1 MASSSRV
8 VPQLILAASLAAAFA
23 AGCSGENE
31 VTPETAA
38 ANVSQGQLEEVGQ
51 LYQATVANTKK
62 APSSLKSLASA
73 RDIFFAGYSALE
85 RGDVIA
91 YWDVKPTPEEASAT
105 EVLAYMAAVPEKGG
119 AVLLKNLTIK
129 TMTPEEFAAA
139 PKPKGATSAPQASAA
154 K

>member
-8 VPQLILAASLAAAFA
+8 VPQLILAASLTAAFA
-23 AGCSGENE
+23 SGCSENE

-129 TMTPEEFAAA
+129 TMTAEEFAAA